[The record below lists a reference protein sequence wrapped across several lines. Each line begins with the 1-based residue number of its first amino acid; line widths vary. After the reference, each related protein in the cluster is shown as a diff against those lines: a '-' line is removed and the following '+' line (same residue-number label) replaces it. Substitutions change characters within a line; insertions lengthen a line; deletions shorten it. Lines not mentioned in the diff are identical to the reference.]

1 MYREFLIDAWAFLLV
16 YFSIDVILKKEMQK
30 FFFIFS
36 WFLISTSAV
45 LIGSSAYSF
54 YFLAQNN
61 SASKFDLA
69 QIPKIQSPQ
78 ESKSQS
84 MLVTT
89 VIESEDARAQIIAQ
103 FLERY
108 NSPMKPYDF
117 YGEKIVEIADRY
129 QIDFRLLPAIAMQE
143 SGLCKNQNPNAPRN
157 CLGFGIHK
165 SGTLDFE
172 SYEAGFEKAGREL
185 KAYYIDK
192 GLLTVE
198 QIESKYTPSSNGSW
212 ANSVN
217 QWMAEMRFDDRQMGR
232 ENEDN
237 VNVIEFAKKK

>member
-1 MYREFLIDAWAFLLV
+1 
-16 YFSIDVILKKEMQK
+16 MQK

-54 YFLAQNN
+54 YFLTQNN
-61 SASKFDLA
+61 SPSKFDLA
-69 QIPKIQSPQ
+69 QIPKIQSAQ
-78 ESKSQS
+78 ESKNPS

-89 VIESEDARAQIIAQ
+89 VIESEDARAELIAQ
-103 FLERY
+103 FLERHK
-108 NSPMKPYDF
+108 SPMEPYEF
-117 YGEKIVEIADRY
+117 YAKKIVEIADRY

-143 SGLCKNQNPNAPRN
+143 SNLCKNTNQNAPHN

-172 SYEAGFEKAGREL
+172 SYEAGFERAGREL

-192 GLLTVE
+192 GLVTVE
-198 QIESKYTPSSNGSW
+198 QIETKYTPSSNGSW

-237 VNVIEFAKKK
+237 ASVVEFAKEK

>member
-1 MYREFLIDAWAFLLV
+1 
-16 YFSIDVILKKEMQK
+16 
-30 FFFIFS
+30 
-36 WFLISTSAV
+36 
-45 LIGSSAYSF
+45 
-54 YFLAQNN
+54 
-61 SASKFDLA
+61 
-69 QIPKIQSPQ
+69 
-78 ESKSQS
+78 

-89 VIESEDARAQIIAQ
+89 VMESEDARGQIIAQ

-117 YGEKIVEIADRY
+117 YGKKIVEIADRY

-143 SGLCKNQNPNAPRN
+143 SGLCKNQNPAAPHN

-172 SYEAGFEKAGREL
+172 SYEAGFERAGREL

-192 GLLTVE
+192 GLVTVE

-232 ENEDN
+232 ENKDN
-237 VNVIEFAKKK
+237 ASVLEFAKEE

>member
-1 MYREFLIDAWAFLLV
+1 MR
-16 YFSIDVILKKEMQK
+16 K
-30 FFFIFS
+30 FFFVFS
-36 WFLISTSAV
+36 WFLISTAAV
-45 LIGSSAYSF
+45 LVGSAAYSF
-54 YFLAQNN
+54 YFLAQNGTL
-61 SASKFDLA
+61 SKFDLA
-69 QIPKIQSPQ
+69 KLPKIQSPQ
-78 ESKSQS
+78 ETKSSS

-89 VIESEDARAQIIAQ
+89 VIESEDARAQLIAQ
-103 FLERY
+103 FLERHK
-108 NSPMKPYDF
+108 SPMQPYDF
-117 YGEKIVEIADRY
+117 YGKKLVEIADRY

-143 SGLCKNQNPNAPRN
+143 SNLCKNQNPGAPKN

-165 SGTLDFE
+165 SGTLDFD
-172 SYEAGFEKAGREL
+172 SYEAGFERAGREL

-237 VNVIEFAKKK
+237 ASALEFAKEK

>member
-1 MYREFLIDAWAFLLV
+1 MYRGFLIDASPFLLAN
-16 YFSIDVILKKEMQK
+16 FSINVILKKEMRK
-30 FFFIFS
+30 FFFVFS
-36 WFLISTSAV
+36 WFMISTSAV

-61 SASKFDLA
+61 SPSKFELT
-69 QIPKIQSPQ
+69 QVPKIQSPQ
-78 ESKSQS
+78 EIKSPS

-89 VIESEDARAQIIAQ
+89 VMESEDARAQIIAQ

-117 YGEKIVEIADRY
+117 YGKKIVEIADRY

-143 SGLCKNQNPNAPRN
+143 SGLCKNQNPDAPHN

-165 SGTLDFE
+165 SGTLDFD
-172 SYEAGFEKAGREL
+172 SYEDGFERAGREL

-192 GLLTVE
+192 GLVTVE

-232 ENEDN
+232 ENKDN
-237 VNVIEFAKKK
+237 ASVIEFAKEK